1 MQPPWTTPDTIRQ
14 QLQRLWDKGDWLTAH
29 VTGESLFPR
38 ELRLKRPTARDIA
51 ERFME
56 VRDWVHA
63 LRDGSRENRGFGY
76 DITWE
81 RVNHRVHGGNDL
93 PAGITVPTEADGLRL
108 IGRTRE
114 LARFQELARET
125 LRRHPALEDWL
136 ARRPLTALERADEW
150 PRILG
155 ILDHFTAHPQP
166 GVYLRQLDIPG
177 VDTKFIGN
185 RRKLLGELLDQ
196 VLPES
201 AIDTTATGAARFEQR
216 YGLRDKPALV
226 RFRALDAALSVGPFS
241 DLTVPVDELA
251 AWRPPVRHVFIT
263 ENEINGLAFPDC
275 PGGLVIFG
283 LGYGLDRLAD
293 IPWLADT
300 TVHYWGDIDTHGF
313 TMLSRLR
320 QHVPHTRSLLMN
332 RETLDTHQN
341 LWGQEAAHQRFTG
354 ELLHLTPEENT
365 LFTALRDNTISERIR
380 LEQERIGY
388 THVREAVGAATNNPP
403 PPHVS
408 QP

>member
-1 MQPPWTTPDTIRQ
+1 MQPSWTTPDAIRQ
-14 QLQRLWDKGDWLTAH
+14 QLQRLWDKGDWLASH
-29 VTGESLFPR
+29 VTGEPLFPR
-38 ELRLKRPTARDIA
+38 ELRLKRPGAKDIA
-51 ERFME
+51 DRFME
-56 VRDWVHA
+56 VRDWVRT
-63 LRDGSRENRGFGY
+63 LRDGSREQRGLGY

-81 RVNHRVHGGNDL
+81 RVNHRVHGSNDL

-125 LRRHPALEDWL
+125 LRRHPALKDWL

-150 PRILG
+150 PGILA
-155 ILDHFTAHPQP
+155 ILDHFTAHPRP

-196 VLPES
+196 VLPEA
-201 AIDTTATGAARFEQR
+201 AIDATATGAARFEQR
-216 YGLRDKPALV
+216 YGLRDKPVLV
-226 RFRALDAALSVGPFS
+226 RFRALDAALNVGPFS
-241 DLTVPVDELA
+241 DLTVPVEELA

-293 IPWLADT
+293 IPWLHEAA
-300 TVHYWGDIDTHGF
+300 VHYWGDIDTHGF
-313 TMLSRLR
+313 AMLSRLR
-320 QHVPHTRSLLMN
+320 QHVTHTRSLLMD
-332 RETLDTHQN
+332 RETLDTHHG
-341 LWGQEAAHQRFTG
+341 LWGEEATHQRFTG
-354 ELLHLTPEENT
+354 ELLHLTPEEHT
-365 LFTALRDNTISERIR
+365 LFTALRENTIGERIR

-388 THVREAVGAATNNPP
+388 THVCEAVTGRTL
-403 PPHVS
+403 
-408 QP
+408 

>member
-1 MQPPWTTPDTIRQ
+1 MPWTTPDTIRQ
-14 QLQRLWDKGDWLTAH
+14 QLQRLWDKGDWLAAH
-29 VTGESLFPR
+29 LTGEPLFPR
-38 ELRLKRPTARDIA
+38 ELRLKRPTANDIA

-56 VRDWVHA
+56 VRDWVRA
-63 LRDGSRENRGFGY
+63 LRDGSRQNRGFGY

-150 PRILG
+150 PRILA
-155 ILDHFTAHPQP
+155 ILDHFATHPRP

-196 VLPES
+196 MLPEG
-201 AIDTTATGAARFEQR
+201 AIDATATGAARFEQR
-216 YGLRDKPALV
+216 YGLRDKPVLV
-226 RFRALDAALSVGPFS
+226 RFRALDAALNVGPFS

-251 AWRPPVRHVFIT
+251 VWQAPVRHVFIT

-293 IPWLADT
+293 IPWLHDT

-313 TMLSRLR
+313 AMLSRLR
-320 QHVPHTRSLLMN
+320 QHLPHTRSLLMD
-332 RETLDTHQN
+332 RETLDAHSH
-341 LWGQEAAHQRFTG
+341 LCGEEAAHQRFTG
-354 ELLHLTPEENT
+354 DLLHLTPEENA
-365 LFTALRDNTISERIR
+365 LFTALRDNTIGERIR

-388 THVREAVGAATNNPP
+388 AHVRTAVGVATDSPSPSRANQ
-403 PPHVS
+403 S
-408 QP
+408 